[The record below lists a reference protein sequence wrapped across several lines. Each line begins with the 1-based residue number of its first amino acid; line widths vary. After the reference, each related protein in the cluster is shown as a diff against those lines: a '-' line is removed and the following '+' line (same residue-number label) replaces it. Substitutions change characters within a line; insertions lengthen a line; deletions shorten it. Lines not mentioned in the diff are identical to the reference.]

1 MNNSPSVWDML
12 SLVYKI
18 NDNNLVCKTTLTCL
32 KNINIKRWQCQRPPD
47 SLRINAITN
56 HIKREKCVDG
66 IIYVYYDKKDGCFYC
81 YDGLH
86 RIEALRSLIQEKFP
100 INLNIM
106 INIRRNITQGDIM
119 EHFNSLNK
127 CIPVPDIYVGVRNAN
142 IITTVES
149 VVNQYVERYP
159 QHFSTSRNPNAPN
172 ENKDRMKDRLKHIID
187 NATDDDLDSE
197 YNLISMLET
206 INEHIRKN
214 IPRKCSKNQLD
225 KCESSGFYLFLQR
238 EWHTISV

>member
-1 MNNSPSVWDML
+1 MNNSPSIWDML

-18 NDNNLVCKTTLTCL
+18 NDNNLVCKTTLSNL
-32 KNINIKRWQCQRPPD
+32 KQINIKRWQCQRPPD
-47 SLRINAITN
+47 SLRINAISN

-66 IIYVYYDKKDGCFYC
+66 IIYVFYDKFHSCFYC

-86 RIEALRSLIQEKFP
+86 RIEALRSLIKENYP
-100 INLNIM
+100 INFNIM
-106 INIRRNITQGDIM
+106 FGIRRNVSQGDIM

-127 CIPVPDIYVGVRNAN
+127 CIPVPDIYIGVRNAN

-149 VVNQYVERYP
+149 VVNQYVDRYP

-187 NATDDDLDSE
+187 TATDDDLDSE

-206 INEHIRKN
+206 INEDIRKN
-214 IPRKCSKNQLD
+214 VPRNSSQKQLD
-225 KCESSGFYLFLQR
+225 KCEASGLYLFLRR
-238 EWHTISV
+238 EWHTISF

>member
-1 MNNSPSVWDML
+1 
-12 SLVYKI
+12 
-18 NDNNLVCKTTLTCL
+18 
-32 KNINIKRWQCQRPPD
+32 
-47 SLRINAITN
+47 
-56 HIKREKCVDG
+56 
-66 IIYVYYDKKDGCFYC
+66 
-81 YDGLH
+81 
-86 RIEALRSLIQEKFP
+86 
-100 INLNIM
+100 M

>member
-66 IIYVYYDKKDGCFYC
+66 IIYVYYDKSQNCFLC

-86 RIEALRSLIQEKFP
+86 RIEALRS
-100 INLNIM
+100 
-106 INIRRNITQGDIM
+106 
-119 EHFNSLNK
+119 
-127 CIPVPDIYVGVRNAN
+127 
-142 IITTVES
+142 
-149 VVNQYVERYP
+149 
-159 QHFSTSRNPNAPN
+159 
-172 ENKDRMKDRLKHIID
+172 
-187 NATDDDLDSE
+187 
-197 YNLISMLET
+197 
-206 INEHIRKN
+206 
-214 IPRKCSKNQLD
+214 
-225 KCESSGFYLFLQR
+225 
-238 EWHTISV
+238 